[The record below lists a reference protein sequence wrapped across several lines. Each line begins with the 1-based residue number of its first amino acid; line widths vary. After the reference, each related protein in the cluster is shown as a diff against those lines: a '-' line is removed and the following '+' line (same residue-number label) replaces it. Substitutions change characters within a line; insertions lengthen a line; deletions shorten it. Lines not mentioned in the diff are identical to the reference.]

1 MPTPGST
8 SKKTRTPA
16 ASRGI
21 NKDIQSTMSTS
32 LIYPFSCLLG
42 LGLLASCTVRVPQD
56 AQAVDKLPSLS
67 PDYEG
72 VTIPYNIAPLNF
84 CIGEEGD
91 AFVTVARSPQGES
104 LQAEG
109 KNVQWELK
117 QWKKLLEEA
126 KGDTLFIDI
135 YVQRDGQWF
144 RYETVKN
151 AVAQEAIDPYLSYRL
166 IEPSYVFYENMSL
179 NQRNLTNFEERVL
192 FNNGRPVEEERGK
205 CINCHAY
212 QNYNREGNMQFHI
225 RGYKGG
231 TLLAT
236 GTSGKVK
243 KIDMKC
249 GANPSDGVYPAW
261 HPSLPLIAYSTNQTR
276 QHFHSKDL
284 QKVEVLDVASGLILY
299 DVERNEVRTIC
310 DAPDELETFPAW
322 SPDGTYLYY
331 ASARYPEGVEAQ
343 KDSMFAHY
351 REIRYDIYRRAFDA
365 DRHTFS
371 APDTVFR
378 ASALGRSAT
387 FPRISPDGKYLLF
400 TLGDYGTFHIWHK
413 SSDLY
418 VMDLETRAV
427 RPLTKANSAD
437 VDSYHSWSSNG
448 AWIVFSSRRDDGS
461 YTRPYLCYFKNGQ
474 ESKAFILP
482 QESPERYLSLFKS
495 FNVPEFMVKPVDVSR
510 KAWAEAAESPASK
523 ATYQSQ

>member
-1 MPTPGST
+1 
-8 SKKTRTPA
+8 
-16 ASRGI
+16 
-21 NKDIQSTMSTS
+21 MSTS
-32 LIYPFSCLLG
+32 FIYPFSCLLG
-42 LGLLASCTVRVPQD
+42 LWSLASCTVNIPGE
-56 AQAVDKLPSLS
+56 AQPLAKFPSLY

-72 VTIPYNIAPLNF
+72 VTIPYNIAPLNYR
-84 CIGEEGD
+84 IEEDGD
-91 AFVTVARSPQGES
+91 AFVSVARSQKGET
-104 LQAEG
+104 LRAEG
-109 KNVQWELK
+109 KKVQWDLE
-117 QWKKLLEEA
+117 QWKKLLEDA
-126 KGDTLFIDI
+126 KGDTLCIDI
-135 YVQRDGQWF
+135 YVQRAGKWF
-144 RYETVKN
+144 RYETVRN
-151 AVAQEAIDPYLSYRL
+151 VVAPEEIDPYLSYRL

-205 CINCHAY
+205 CVNCHAY

-231 TLLAT
+231 TLLASSA
-236 GTSGKVK
+236 SGEVK

-249 GANPSDGVYPAW
+249 GENPSDGVYPAW
-261 HPSLPLIAYSTNQTR
+261 HPSKPLIAYSTNQTR

-284 QKVEVLDVASGLILY
+284 QKVEVLDVVSGLILY

-310 DAPDELETFPAW
+310 DASDELETFPAW

-343 KDSMFAHY
+343 KDSLFAHY
-351 REIRYDIYRRAFDA
+351 QEIRYDLYRRGFDA
-365 DRHTFS
+365 GSLTFS
-371 APDTVFR
+371 APDTIFC

-418 VMDLETRAV
+418 VMDLQTRAV
-427 RPLTKANSAD
+427 RPLTKANSPE

-461 YTRPYLCYFKNGQ
+461 YTRPYLCYFKDGQ
-474 ESKAFILP
+474 ESKPFILP
-482 QESPERYLSLFKS
+482 QESPDRYPSLFKS
-495 FNVPEFMVKPVDVSR
+495 FNVPEFMVKPVDISR
-510 KAWAEAAESPASK
+510 KAWAEAAEAPASR
-523 ATYQSQ
+523 ATYQP